1 MALAASTGPA
11 ASMASELVARGRE
24 SAAALEAL
32 LHGAPTAPAPAP
44 HGSLRELAAQILRCC
59 DRALAALHSEGV
71 VDAAAGGSPSR
82 KRRSPPGAAAQTR
95 PRRRARAAG
104 AEVPTRVEQRSS
116 PEDGFLW
123 RKYGQKDIQNSK
135 YPRTYFR
142 CSYKHD
148 NGCVATRQVQ
158 QLEEDPS
165 LYVVTYFGE
174 HTCGMDAAAGVGD
187 DEQMRQLV
195 INFGSSTASRGSP
208 WPSSSD
214 DDVRSQSVCLSEEE
228 GGQRRANG
236 CKVKPAPPEFAPP
249 VEPSLSADV
258 SCVTPELESLFR
270 SFDWDYFGES
280 SFDIVDELFNFN
292 EIN

>member
-32 LHGAPTAPAPAP
+32 LHGAPTPPAPAP
-44 HGSLRELAAQILRCC
+44 HGSLQELAAQILRCC
-59 DRALAALHSEGV
+59 DRALAALHGEGV
-71 VDAAAGGSPSR
+71 VDAAAGGPASR
-82 KRRSPPGAAAQTR
+82 KRMSPPGAAAQTR

-104 AEVPTRVEQRSS
+104 AEVPTRVEHRSS

-148 NGCVATRQVQ
+148 NGCMATRQVQ
-158 QLEEDPS
+158 QLEEVPS

-174 HTCGMDAAAGVGD
+174 HTCGMDADAAAAAAGVGD

-195 INFGSSTASRGSP
+195 INFGSSTASRCSP
-208 WPSSSD
+208 WRSSSD
-214 DDVRSQSVCLSEEE
+214 DDVRSQSVCFSEEE
-228 GGQRRANG
+228 DG

-249 VEPSLSADV
+249 VEPCLSADV
-258 SCVTPELESLFR
+258 SCITPELESLFR

-280 SFDIVDELFNFN
+280 SFDIVDELLNFN

>member
-1 MALAASTGPA
+1 MALAASTGTA

-32 LHGAPTAPAPAP
+32 LHGAPTPPAPAP

-59 DRALAALHSEGV
+59 DRALAALHGEGV
-71 VDAAAGGSPSR
+71 VDAAAGGSATR
-82 KRRSPPGAAAQTR
+82 KRRSPPGAAGQTR
-95 PRRRARAAG
+95 PKRRARTTG

-142 CSYKHD
+142 CSYKPD
-148 NGCVATRQVQ
+148 NGCMATRQVQ

-174 HTCGMDAAAGVGD
+174 HTCDMDAAAGVGD

-195 INFGSSTASRGSP
+195 ISFGSSTASRGSP

-214 DDVRSQSVCLSEEE
+214 DDVRSQSVCFSEEE
-228 GGQRRANG
+228 DG

-258 SCVTPELESLFR
+258 SCVSPDLESLYS
-270 SFDWDYFGES
+270 SFDWDFFGES